1 MEGVPAPLKRAALW
15 RAGRYGE
22 ALETIAS
29 ASEAVM
35 TTLFRITVFLLLVG
49 MLLGDILLAS
59 VGLVGVCSLAV
70 YTSIQQDKQAACP
83 AESEFL
89 A

>member
-1 MEGVPAPLKRAALW
+1 MA
-15 RAGRYGE
+15 
-22 ALETIAS
+22 
-29 ASEAVM
+29 
-35 TTLFRITVFLLLVG
+35 TLFRITVFLLLVG

-70 YTSIQQDKQAACP
+70 YTSIQQDKQAAGP
-83 AESEFL
+83 VESEFL

>member
-1 MEGVPAPLKRAALW
+1 
-15 RAGRYGE
+15 
-22 ALETIAS
+22 
-29 ASEAVM
+29 M
-35 TTLFRITVFLLLVG
+35 TTLFRITVFLLVVG